1 MIQINF
7 IYNMKRNTFASMLK
21 PLSFLAFFLV
31 FTSCKNN
38 LGNGKLAVQAFN
50 EVASNN
56 NAQIIDLRPKAAF
69 DSGHIAN
76 AASFAPN
83 SQELEAYI
91 DLLYKDIP
99 VCIIG
104 ANEEDNAKLIGLL
117 KSKGFK
123 SINELDGGMLSWQNA
138 NLPISKTEPKKIYPN
153 DTIAFDDAI
162 LGEKLVMVDF
172 NATWCKPCKMMQP
185 SIDKVHDT
193 RSSEVIV
200 YSIDVDQFP
209 QYNEK
214 YQIQSIPLVLLF
226 KNGKILHRSEGL
238 LEESKINELIDKNK

>member
-7 IYNMKRNTFASMLK
+7 TYNMKRNTFASMLK
-21 PLSFLAFFLV
+21 PLSFVALFLV

-38 LGNGKLAVQAFN
+38 SSNGKLDVQAFN
-50 EVASNN
+50 QIASNN
-56 NAQIIDLRPKAAF
+56 NAQIIDLRPKSVF
-69 DSGHIAN
+69 DSGHIEN

-83 SQELEAYI
+83 SQELEAYV
-91 DLLYKDIP
+91 DLLYKDVP
-99 VCIIG
+99 VCVVG
-104 ANEEDNAKLIGLL
+104 GNEGENAKLIDLL

-123 SINELDGGMLSWQNA
+123 SINELDGGMLSWQKA
-138 NLPISKTEPKKIYPN
+138 NLPILKTEPKKVYPN

-162 LGEKLVMVDF
+162 LGKKLVMVDF

-193 RSSEVIV
+193 RSEEVIV

-214 YQIQSIPLVLLF
+214 YQIKSIPLVLLF
-226 KNGKILHRSEGL
+226 KNGQILHRSEGL

>member
-7 IYNMKRNTFASMLK
+7 IYNIKRNTFASMLK
-21 PLSFLAFFLV
+21 PLSFLAFLLV

-38 LGNGKLAVQAFN
+38 LGSGKLAVQAFN

-56 NAQIIDLRPKAAF
+56 NAQIIDLRSKAEF

-83 SQELEAYI
+83 SVELDAYT

-123 SINELDGGMLSWQNA
+123 SINELDGGML
-138 NLPISKTEPKKIYPN
+138 
-153 DTIAFDDAI
+153 
-162 LGEKLVMVDF
+162 
-172 NATWCKPCKMMQP
+172 
-185 SIDKVHDT
+185 
-193 RSSEVIV
+193 
-200 YSIDVDQFP
+200 
-209 QYNEK
+209 
-214 YQIQSIPLVLLF
+214 
-226 KNGKILHRSEGL
+226 KNRT
-238 LEESKINELIDKNK
+238 

>member
-1 MIQINF
+1 MNW
-7 IYNMKRNTFASMLK
+7 TAECL
-21 PLSFLAFFLV
+21 
-31 FTSCKNN
+31 
-38 LGNGKLAVQAFN
+38 
-50 EVASNN
+50 
-56 NAQIIDLRPKAAF
+56 
-69 DSGHIAN
+69 
-76 AASFAPN
+76 
-83 SQELEAYI
+83 
-91 DLLYKDIP
+91 
-99 VCIIG
+99 
-104 ANEEDNAKLIGLL
+104 
-117 KSKGFK
+117 
-123 SINELDGGMLSWQNA
+123 
-138 NLPISKTEPKKIYPN
+138 KTEPKKIYPN

-162 LGEKLVMVDF
+162 LGDKLVMVDF